1 MVPLAQGNTTCYEY
15 SMVNMVRFIYG
26 GILLNNVSQA
36 IYLCGYVSE
45 EICVFPVNWVIVYTS
60 GRFAHL
66 CCF

>member
-45 EICVFPVNWVIVYTS
+45 EICVFPVNWVNV
-60 GRFAHL
+60 
-66 CCF
+66 